1 MKTSY
6 LILFLASASSVKA
19 IEAEA
24 NQVLF
29 DIFLLHESTKQKELF
44 GPITNVFHVYHET
57 KRV

>member
-6 LILFLASASSVKA
+6 LILFLASASSVKE

-29 DIFLLHESTKQKELF
+29 DIFLLHESTKQK
-44 GPITNVFHVYHET
+44 
-57 KRV
+57 